1 MLGCEANT
9 SKPPDNH
16 QLAIQPSGKPGPRME
31 KEEGRRS
38 RRRHRTA
45 MQVAPTPPS
54 NPLCRC
60 SHRGPASLD
69 PIGDVPDL
77 DIVGPDLAVPSSPSP
92 PSQLLLQQ
100 GIPPL
105 TSERRPDPAG
115 NTPDMDLA
123 WLDPVVTL
131 AAFTTTTGPGGGR
144 HHQRQRKGEPD
155 VGRRRRLGGDA
166 SRVAY
171 ELEKRG
177 RAKEREG

>member
-1 MLGCEANT
+1 MPLLRQAT
-9 SKPPDNH
+9 PFVAA
-16 QLAIQPSGKPGPRME
+16 AIGD
-31 KEEGRRS
+31 
-38 RRRHRTA
+38 
-45 MQVAPTPPS
+45 
-54 NPLCRC
+54 
-60 SHRGPASLD
+60 PASLD

-131 AAFTTTTGPGGGR
+131 AAFTTTAGPGGGR
-144 HHQRQRKGEPD
+144 HHQRQRKGELD
-155 VGRRRRLGGDA
+155 AGRRRRLGGDA
-166 SRVAY
+166 SRAAY